1 MMQRPSDLNTPWRQ
15 SLCAK
20 GRIVYDLGSV
30 SVQND
35 TFTMPSF
42 SLLEPPQPQG
52 IRDTLYLQAPPGS
65 ATALALAQVASSAPL
80 LVITPNTASAQRLE
94 QDLAFYSS
102 VPVLPFPDWETL
114 PYDSF
119 SPHQD
124 IISAR
129 LRTLRLLQDGVR
141 GIVLVPVNTLMQ
153 RLPPVSYIA
162 GRVMTLK
169 AGATL
174 NRETFRESLSR
185 AGYRAVETV
194 YEPGEYAMRGAIID
208 LFAMG
213 MDEPIRI
220 DLFDDEIDTL
230 RHFDP
235 GSQRSTDKVDV
246 IELLPA
252 HEYSLSRS
260 AIACFREQ
268 FETLFDVDPRQ
279 CPLYNDALKAIPSPG
294 LEQYLPLFF
303 EETASLFEHLTE
315 DTRIALLPD
324 VFHAAE
330 QHWQS
335 IESRYE
341 NLGVDPTRPL
351 LPPHRAFFPVNE
363 VFSAIKAR
371 PRLEF
376 TEDDSQRHALAPLAQ
391 AFPSLAINA
400 RAKQPLSELASFLDN
415 HPKTRMLF
423 VAESRGRREALEEVL
438 SPLKLSLPHSDSFQ
452 AFLAGSEHIAITE
465 SLVGSGLWLTEPDVA
480 VISETELFGD
490 VVRQSR
496 RREKATDDN
505 ELAVRHLSELRE
517 GAPVV
522 HQAHGVGRY
531 LGLETLEAGGQA
543 NEFLALSYAD
553 GAKLYVPVDSLHLIS
568 RYSGADDELA
578 PLHKLG
584 SDQWEK
590 ARRKAA
596 EKIRDPAAELLDI
609 YARREAQQGTVYDSP
624 GDEYVRFSASF
635 PFEET
640 PDQQAAI
647 EAVISDMVSPQPM
660 DRVVCGDVGFG
671 KTEVAMRA
679 AFLAVQSGRQV
690 VVLVPTT
697 LLARQHFENFRDRFA
712 DTAVNIS
719 LISRFTGGKEMTQ
732 TLEGIKSGQTDIVIG
747 THKLLSK
754 SVELPKMGLLIID
767 EEHRFGVAQKE
778 KLKTLRAEID
788 ILTLTAT
795 PIPRT
800 LNMAM
805 SGIRDLSIIATP
817 PARRLSVKT
826 FIQQRDNSIIKE
838 ALLREILR
846 GGQVYFLHNEVKT
859 IENAAEQIRELVPE
873 ARVAVAH
880 GQLPERSLERVM
892 SDFYHRRF
900 NVLVCSTIIET
911 GIDVPSANT
920 ILIERADKFGL
931 AQLHQLRGRVGRSHH
946 QAYAYL
952 LTPPPKAMTR
962 DAVKR
967 LEAISAS
974 DDLGAGFTLASHDM
988 EIRGAGELLG
998 DEQSGQM
1005 ETIGYTLYM
1014 EMLDRAVK
1022 AIRAGKTP
1030 NIDAPFNTG
1039 VEISLNL
1046 PALIPDDYIHDV
1058 QQRLVMYKR
1067 IANTQSDTELKELQ
1081 VELIDR
1087 FGLLPQP
1094 LKNLIRQTKLRHR
1107 AEQLGVARIE
1117 AGEQRGRVIFNTTTQ
1132 VDPLTLVTLI
1142 QKSPQH
1148 YRLDGS
1154 DTLRFEFPMETV
1166 EQRFE
1171 KIEALLTTLNQK
1183 VAAA

>member
-1 MMQRPSDLNTPWRQ
+1 M
-15 SLCAK
+15 
-20 GRIVYDLGSV
+20 YDLVSV
-30 SVQND
+30 SAQND
-35 TFTMPSF
+35 ILTMPTF
-42 SLLEPPQPQG
+42 SLLEPSQPQG
-52 IRDTLYLQAPPGS
+52 TRDTLYWTSPPGS
-65 ATALALAQVASSAPL
+65 ATALALSRVATAAPL

-94 QDLAFYSS
+94 QDLNFYSD

-124 IISAR
+124 IVSAR
-129 LRTLRLLQDGVR
+129 LRTLRQLQDGVR
-141 GIVLVPVNTLMQ
+141 GIVLVPINTLMQ
-153 RLPPVSYIA
+153 RLPPVEYIA

-169 AGATL
+169 IGERL
-174 NRETFRESLSR
+174 DREAFRESLSR

-194 YEPGEYAMRGAIID
+194 YEPGEYAMRGALID

-235 GSQRSTDKVDV
+235 GNQRSTEK
-246 IELLPA
+246 IETLELLPA

-279 CPLYNDALKAIPSPG
+279 CPLYNDALKGIPSPG
-294 LEQYLPLFF
+294 LEHYLPLFF
-303 EETASLFEHLTE
+303 EQTASLFDHLTN
-315 DTRIALLPD
+315 DTRVALLPG

-330 QHWQS
+330 LHWKS
-335 IESRYE
+335 IEARYE

-351 LPPHRAFFPVNE
+351 LPPHRAFFPVSD
-363 VFSAIKAR
+363 VFSAIKAL
-371 PRLEF
+371 PRIEL
-376 TEDDSQRHALAPLAQ
+376 TEDSEQRHAHLPEASPL
-391 AFPSLAINA
+391 PPLAINA
-400 RAKQPLSELASFLDN
+400 RAKQPLADVAGFLKA
-415 HPKTRMLF
+415 HPQTRILF

-438 SPLKLSLPHSDSFQ
+438 APLKLSLPHTNSFH
-452 AFLAGSEHIAITE
+452 AFLASNDQFAITE
-465 SLVGSGLWLTEPDVA
+465 GLVDSGLWLNTPSLA
-480 VISETELFGD
+480 VISETELFGE

-553 GAKLYVPVDSLHLIS
+553 GAKLYVPVDSLHFIS

-596 EKIRDPAAELLDI
+596 EKIRDTAAELLDV
-609 YARREAQQGTVYDSP
+609 YARREAQQGVVYEAP
-624 GDEYVRFSASF
+624 GEEYLRFAGNF

-640 PDQQAAI
+640 PDQHAAI
-647 EAVISDMVSPQPM
+647 EAVISDMTSPQPM

-712 DTAVNIS
+712 DTAVNIG

-732 TLEGIKSGQTDIVIG
+732 TLESIKNGQTDIVIG

-778 KLKTLRAEID
+778 KLKTLRAEVD

-826 FIQQRDNSIIKE
+826 FVQQHEASVIKE

-846 GGQVYFLHNEVKT
+846 GGQVYVLHNEVKT
-859 IENAAEQIRELVPE
+859 IENAAEKIRELIPE
-873 ARVAVAH
+873 ARVGVAH
-880 GQLPERSLERVM
+880 GQLPERSLERIM

-920 ILIERADKFGL
+920 IIIERADKFGL

-962 DAVKR
+962 DAIKR

-1046 PALIPDDYIHDV
+1046 PALIPSDYIHDV

-1067 IANTQSDTELKELQ
+1067 IANTQSDGELKELQ

-1087 FGLLPQP
+1087 FGLLPAP

-1107 AEQLGVARIE
+1107 AEQLGISRIE
-1117 AGEQRGRVIFNTTTQ
+1117 AGESRGRLLFAGSTQ
-1132 VDPLTLVTLI
+1132 VDPMTLVKLI
-1142 QKSPQH
+1142 QTSPKQ
-1148 YRLDGS
+1148 YRLDGA
-1154 DTLRFEFPMETV
+1154 DTLRFELSMESV
-1166 EQRFE
+1166 DKRFQQLE
-1171 KIEALLTTLNQK
+1171 NLLSTLNQK

>member
-1 MMQRPSDLNTPWRQ
+1 
-15 SLCAK
+15 
-20 GRIVYDLGSV
+20 
-30 SVQND
+30 
-35 TFTMPSF
+35 MPTF
-42 SLLEPPQPQG
+42 SLLEPPAPQG
-52 IRDTLYLQAPPGS
+52 TRDTLYWFSPPGS
-65 ATALALAQVASSAPL
+65 ATALALSQVATTTPL
-80 LVITPNTASAQRLE
+80 LVITPSTASAQALE
-94 QDLAFYSS
+94 QAMAFYSDI
-102 VPVLPFPDWETL
+102 PVLPFPDWETL

-124 IISAR
+124 IVSAR
-129 LRTLRLLQDGVR
+129 LRTLRELQDGVH

-153 RLPPVSYIA
+153 RLPPVDYIA
-162 GRVMTLK
+162 GRVMSLRTGDILD
-169 AGATL
+169 
-174 NRETFRESLSR
+174 REALRESLSR

-208 LFAMG
+208 LYAMG
-213 MDEPIRI
+213 MDAPIRI

-230 RHFDP
+230 RYFDP
-235 GSQRSTDKVDV
+235 GSQRSTEKTDA

-252 HEYSLSRS
+252 HEYSLSRG
-260 AIACFREQ
+260 AIACFREH

-279 CPLYNDALKAIPSPG
+279 CPLYNDALKGIPSPG

-303 EETASLFEHLTE
+303 EHTASLFEHLTE
-315 DTRIALLPD
+315 DTQVALLPG
-324 VFHAAE
+324 VFEAGEH
-330 QHWQS
+330 HWEA
-335 IESRYE
+335 IEARYA

-351 LPPHRAFFPVNE
+351 LPPHRAFFPINE
-363 VFSAIKAR
+363 IFAAIKQR
-371 PRLEF
+371 PRLALTNDAE
-376 TEDDSQRHALAPLAQ
+376 QRHAHHFAAKALPDIT
-391 AFPSLAINA
+391 INA
-400 RAKQPLSELASFLDN
+400 RSKTPLSALKTFLHEN
-415 HPKTRMLF
+415 PATRILF
-423 VAESRGRREALEEVL
+423 IAESRGRSEALEEMLAPL
-438 SPLKLSLPHSDSFQ
+438 SLSLPHAEDFS
-452 AFLAGSEHIAITE
+452 AFAQSEMPYAIAE
-465 SLVGSGLWLTEPDVA
+465 GQVNEGLWLASPDLA
-480 VISETELFGD
+480 VITETELFGD

-505 ELAVRHLSELRE
+505 EFAVRHLSELKK

-531 LGLETLEAGGQA
+531 LGLETLEAGGMA
-543 NEFLALSYAD
+543 NEFLALEYAG
-553 GAKLYVPVDSLHLIS
+553 GARLYVPVDSLHLIS
-568 RYSGADDELA
+568 RYSGTDDELA

-590 ARRKAA
+590 ARKKAA
-596 EKIRDPAAELLDI
+596 EKIRDTAAELLDI
-609 YARREAQQGTVYDSP
+609 YARREAQEGVIYASP
-624 GDEYVRFSASF
+624 DEEYNRFAASF

-640 PDQQAAI
+640 PDQEAAI
-647 EAVISDMVSPQPM
+647 DAVISDMTSPQPM

-719 LISRFTGGKEMTQ
+719 LISRFTQGKAMAE
-732 TLEGIKSGQTDIVIG
+732 TLEHIKSGQTDIVIG

-778 KLKTLRAEID
+778 QLKTLRAEVD

-826 FIQQRDNSIIKE
+826 FVQQHADGVIKE

-859 IENAAEQIRELVPE
+859 IENAAEKVRELVPE

-920 ILIERADKFGL
+920 IIIERADKFGL

-952 LTPPPKAMTR
+952 LTPPPKAITR

-1067 IANTQSDTELKELQ
+1067 IANTHSNAELKELQ

-1087 FGLLPQP
+1087 FGLLPAP
-1094 LKNLIRQTKLRHR
+1094 VKNLIRQTQLRQR
-1107 AEQLGVARIE
+1107 AEQLGISRLE
-1117 AGEQRGRVIFNTTTQ
+1117 AGETRGKILFSTQTQ
-1132 VDPLTLVTLI
+1132 VEPMTLVSLI

-1148 YRLDGS
+1148 YRLEGA
-1154 DTLRFEFPMETV
+1154 DTLRFELPMASVEERFHQLET
-1166 EQRFE
+1166 
-1171 KIEALLTTLNQK
+1171 LLSQLNQK
-1183 VAAA
+1183 EHAA

>member
-1 MMQRPSDLNTPWRQ
+1 
-15 SLCAK
+15 
-20 GRIVYDLGSV
+20 
-30 SVQND
+30 
-35 TFTMPSF
+35 MPTF
-42 SLLEPPQPQG
+42 SLLDPPKPQG
-52 IRDTLYLQAPPGS
+52 TRDTLYWVSPPGS
-65 ATALALAQVASSAPL
+65 ADALALAQVATTTPL
-80 LVITPNTASAQRLE
+80 LVITPSTASAQSLE
-94 QDLAFYSS
+94 QALAFYSDI
-102 VPVLPFPDWETL
+102 PVLPFPDWETL

-124 IISAR
+124 IVSAR
-129 LRTLRLLQDGVR
+129 LRTLRELQDGVH
-141 GIVLVPVNTLMQ
+141 GIVLVPINTLMQ
-153 RLPPVSYIA
+153 RLPPTDYIA
-162 GRVMTLK
+162 GRVLTLK
-169 AGATL
+169 TGDTL
-174 NRETFRESLSR
+174 DRETLRESLSR

-194 YEPGEYAMRGAIID
+194 YEPGEYAMRGALID
-208 LFAMG
+208 LYAMG
-213 MDEPIRI
+213 MEAPIRI

-230 RHFDP
+230 RYFDP
-235 GSQRSTDKVDV
+235 GSQRSTDKVDA

-279 CPLYNDALKAIPSPG
+279 CPLYNDAIKGIPSPG

-303 EETASLFEHLTE
+303 EQTASLFEHLT
-315 DTRIALLPD
+315 DATQVALMPG
-324 VFHAAE
+324 VFEAGEH
-330 QHWQS
+330 HWEA
-335 IESRYE
+335 IEARYA

-363 VFSAIKAR
+363 IFAAIKQR
-371 PRLEF
+371 PRIELTNNPE
-376 TEDDSQRHALAPLAQ
+376 QRHAHEFAAKALPDVT
-391 AFPSLAINA
+391 INA
-400 RAKQPLSELASFLDN
+400 RSKKPLAALNTFLQDS
-415 HPKTRMLF
+415 PDTRVLF
-423 VAESRGRREALEEVL
+423 IAESRGRSEALEDTLAPL
-438 SPLKLSLPHSDSFQ
+438 SLSLPHVDRF
-452 AFLAGSEHIAITE
+452 SEFTQSELQFAIAE
-465 SLVGSGLWLTEPDVA
+465 GQVDEGLWLETPDLA
-480 VISETELFGD
+480 VITETELFGD

-496 RREKATDDN
+496 RREKATDEN
-505 ELAVRHLSELRE
+505 EFAVRHLSELKK

-531 LGLETLEAGGQA
+531 LGLETLEAGGMA
-543 NEFLALSYAD
+543 NEFLALEYAG

-590 ARRKAA
+590 ARKKAA
-596 EKIRDPAAELLDI
+596 EKIRDTAAELLDI
-609 YARREAQQGTVYDSP
+609 YARREAQEGVVYTSP
-624 GDEYVRFSASF
+624 DEEYDRFAASF

-640 PDQQAAI
+640 PDQEAAI
-647 EAVISDMVSPQPM
+647 NAVIEDMTSPQPM

-719 LISRFTGGKEMTQ
+719 LVSRFTQGKAMKE
-732 TLEGIKSGQTDIVIG
+732 TLDHIKSGQTDIVIG

-767 EEHRFGVAQKE
+767 EEHRFGVSQKE

-826 FIQQRDNSIIKE
+826 FVQQRADGVIKE

-859 IENAAEQIRELVPE
+859 IEIAAEKVRELVPD

-920 ILIERADKFGL
+920 VIIERADKFGL

-1030 NIDAPFNTG
+1030 NIDAPFNSG

-1067 IANTQSDTELKELQ
+1067 IANTQSSAELKELQ

-1087 FGLLPQP
+1087 FGLLPGP
-1094 LKNLIRQTKLRHR
+1094 VKNLIRQTQLRQR
-1107 AEQLGVARIE
+1107 AESLGISRLE
-1117 AGEQRGRVIFNTTTQ
+1117 AGETRGKILFDAQTQ
-1132 VDPLTLVTLI
+1132 VDPMILVSLI

-1148 YRLDGS
+1148 YRLEGA
-1154 DTLRFEFPMETV
+1154 DTLRFELPMTKAEERFYQLET
-1166 EQRFE
+1166 
-1171 KIEALLTTLNQK
+1171 LLSQLNQK
-1183 VAAA
+1183 ETAA

>member
-1 MMQRPSDLNTPWRQ
+1 
-15 SLCAK
+15 
-20 GRIVYDLGSV
+20 
-30 SVQND
+30 
-35 TFTMPSF
+35 MPTF
-42 SLLEPPQPQG
+42 SLLEPPAPRG
-52 IRDTLYLQAPPGS
+52 ARETLYWENPPGS
-65 ATALALAQVASSAPL
+65 AVALGLARLARKAPL
-80 LVITPNTASAQRLE
+80 LVITPSTADAQTLE
-94 QDLAFYSS
+94 QALSFYTET
-102 VPVLPFPDWETL
+102 PVLPFPDWETL

-124 IISAR
+124 IVSAR
-129 LRTLRLLQDGVR
+129 LRTLRQLQDGLH
-141 GIVLVPVNTLMQ
+141 GIVLVPINTLMQ
-153 RLPPVSYIA
+153 RLPPAEYIA
-162 GRVMTLK
+162 GRVMSLK
-169 AGATL
+169 AGDRL
-174 NRETFRESLSR
+174 DREAFREALSR

-194 YEPGEYAMRGAIID
+194 YEPGEYALRGALID
-208 LFAMG
+208 LYPMG
-213 MDEPIRI
+213 VDAPIRI
-220 DLFDDEIDTL
+220 DLFDDEIETL
-230 RHFDP
+230 RLFDP
-235 GSQRSTDKVDV
+235 GSQRTTEKIND

-260 AIACFREQ
+260 AIACFREN

-303 EETASLFEHLTE
+303 EQTASLFEHLSDATQV
-315 DTRIALLPD
+315 ALMPGIRD
-324 VFHAAE
+324 AAE
-330 QHWQS
+330 QHWAS
-335 IESRYE
+335 IEARYA

-351 LPPHRAFFPVNE
+351 LPPHRAFIASNDIFA
-363 VFSAIKAR
+363 AINQH
-371 PRLEF
+371 PRVEL
-376 TEDDSQRHALAPLAQ
+376 TRNQDNRHAQVPQ
-391 AFPSLAINA
+391 ARTLPEVTINA
-400 RAKQPLSELASFLDN
+400 RSKTPLAALEHFLAT
-415 HPKTRMLF
+415 HPHTRVLF
-423 VAESRGRREALEEVL
+423 VVESRGRREALEDLLAPL
-438 SPLKLSLPHSDSFQ
+438 SLKLPYVTRFADFLDSQ
-452 AFLAGSEHIAITE
+452 RPYAISEGLITQ
-465 SLVGSGLWLTEPDVA
+465 GLWLENPDLAVVTE
-480 VISETELFGD
+480 SELFGE

-496 RREKATDDN
+496 RREKVTDDN
-505 ELAVRHLSELRE
+505 EFAVRHLSELKE

-543 NEFLALSYAD
+543 SEFLALEYAN

-568 RYSGADDELA
+568 RYSGSADELA

-590 ARRKAA
+590 ARKKAA
-596 EKIRDPAAELLDI
+596 EKIRDTAAELLDI
-609 YARREAQQGTVYDSP
+609 YARREAQEGVVYAAPD
-624 GDEYVRFSASF
+624 DEYQRFAASF

-647 EAVISDMVSPQPM
+647 EAVIKDMTSPQPM

-679 AFLAVQSGRQV
+679 AFLAAQSNRQV

-697 LLARQHFENFRDRFA
+697 LLARQHYENFRDRFA

-719 LISRFTGGKEMTQ
+719 LVSRFTQGKTMND
-732 TLEGIKSGQTDIVIG
+732 TLERIRNGQTDIVIG

-754 SVELPKMGLLIID
+754 SVELPRMGLLIID

-778 KLKTLRAEID
+778 KLKTLRAEVD

-826 FIQQRDNSIIKE
+826 FVQRHEDGTIKE

-859 IENAAEQIRELVPE
+859 IENTAEKIRELVPD

-911 GIDVPSANT
+911 GIDVPNANT
-920 ILIERADKFGL
+920 IIIERADKFGL

-952 LTPPPKAMTR
+952 MTPPPKAMTR

-1022 AIRAGKTP
+1022 AIRSGKTP
-1030 NIDAPFNTG
+1030 NINAPFNTG

-1046 PALIPDDYIHDV
+1046 PALIPADYIHDV

-1067 IANTQSDTELKELQ
+1067 IANTQNREQLKELQ

-1087 FGLLPQP
+1087 FGLLPAP
-1094 LKNLIRQTKLRHR
+1094 LKNLIRQTQLRQR
-1107 AEQLGVARIE
+1107 ADQLGIKRLE
-1117 AGEQRGRVIFNTTTQ
+1117 AGETRGKITFESETP
-1132 VDPLTLVTLI
+1132 VDPMTLVDLI
-1142 QKSPQH
+1142 QRLPQQF
-1148 YRLDGS
+1148 RLEGS
-1154 DTLRFEFPMETV
+1154 DTLRFELPMESV
-1166 EQRFE
+1166 DARF
-1171 KIEALLTTLNQK
+1171 KQMEALLDQLNQK

>member
-1 MMQRPSDLNTPWRQ
+1 MIQVPFQR
-15 SLCAK
+15 K
-20 GRIVYDLGSV
+20 
-30 SVQND
+30 ND
-35 TFTMPSF
+35 TVPMPSF

-52 IRDTLYLQAPPGS
+52 TRDTLYLTAPPGS
-65 ATALALAQVASSAPL
+65 ATALALAQIASSAPL
-80 LVITPNTASAQRLE
+80 LVITPSTASAQRLE
-94 QDLAFYSS
+94 QDLAFYST

-129 LRTLRLLQDGVR
+129 LRTLKQLQDGVR
-141 GIVLVPVNTLMQ
+141 GIVLVPINTLMQ
-153 RLPPVSYIA
+153 RLPPVEYIA
-162 GRVMTLK
+162 GRVMTLQT
-169 AGATL
+169 GAKL
-174 NRETFRESLSR
+174 HRETFRESLSR

-235 GSQRSTDKVDV
+235 SNQRSTDKLDRL
-246 IELLPA
+246 ELLPA

-279 CPLYNDALKAIPSPG
+279 SPLYNDALKGIPSPG
-294 LEQYLPLFF
+294 LEHYLPLFF
-303 EETASLFEHLTE
+303 EQTASLFDHVTD

-324 VFHAAE
+324 VYPAAE
-330 QHWQS
+330 QHWQA
-335 IESRYE
+335 IESRYD

-351 LPPHRAFFPVNE
+351 IPPHRAFFPVSE

-371 PRLEF
+371 PRIEL
-376 TEDDSQRHALAPLAQ
+376 TEEEAHRHALTPNAQ
-391 AFPSLAINA
+391 ALPSLAINA
-400 RAKQPLSELASFLDN
+400 RAKQPLSALSDFLN
-415 HPKTRMLF
+415 SQPQTRILF
-423 VAESRGRREALEEVL
+423 AAESRGRREALEEIL
-438 SPLKLSLPHSDSFQ
+438 APLQLQLPHAESFH
-452 AFLAGSEHIAITE
+452 AFLHSQHTMAITE
-465 SLVGSGLWLTEPDVA
+465 SQVGSGLWLTEPNVA

-505 ELAVRHLSELRE
+505 ELAVRHLSELKE

-531 LGLETLEAGGQA
+531 IGLETLEAGGQA

-596 EKIRDPAAELLDI
+596 EKIRDTAAELLDI
-609 YARREAQQGTVYDSP
+609 YARREAQQGVVYDMP
-624 GDEYVRFSASF
+624 ADEYSRFSASF

-647 EAVISDMVSPQPM
+647 EAVISDMTSPQPM

-719 LISRFTGGKEMTQ
+719 LISRFTAGKEMTQ
-732 TLEGIKSGQTDIVIG
+732 TLESIKEGRTDIVIG

-826 FIQQRDNSIIKE
+826 FVQQRDDSIVKE

-859 IENAAEQIRELVPE
+859 IENAAEKIRELIPE

-1030 NIDAPFNTG
+1030 NIDAPFNNG

-1067 IANTQSDTELKELQ
+1067 IANTQSAAELKELQ

-1087 FGLLPQP
+1087 FGLLPAP
-1094 LKNLIRQTKLRHR
+1094 LKNLIRQTKLRQR

-1117 AGEQRGRVIFNTTTQ
+1117 AGESKGRVLFNSATQ

-1154 DTLRFEFPMETV
+1154 DTLRFEFSMETI

-1171 KIEALLTTLNQK
+1171 KVETLLTTLNQK